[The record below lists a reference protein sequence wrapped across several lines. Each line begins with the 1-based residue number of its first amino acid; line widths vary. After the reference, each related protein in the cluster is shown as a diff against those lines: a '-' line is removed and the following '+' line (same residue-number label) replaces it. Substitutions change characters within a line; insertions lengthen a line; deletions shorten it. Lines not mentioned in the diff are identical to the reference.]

1 MHNNKMNE
9 ALEVAEQAIVGA
21 WFQGNEVEQAQ
32 LWIAL
37 DIVKEVRAQRQ
48 KRRVEKGAVH
58 GN

>member
-1 MHNNKMNE
+1 MKKNKMNE
-9 ALEVAEQAIVGA
+9 SLEVAEQAIVGA

-48 KRRVEKGAVH
+48 RRKVEKGVVRE
-58 GN
+58 N